1 MTSLWIPTRQLACGC
16 PQVIS
21 TFFYTHFDLEEVI
34 AFLFA
39 MLVDNVLI
47 FILQSMTFHPRVR
60 PFVKAL
66 LEHCQRKSIKI
77 DISESV
83 SGIKGKP
90 NDHDRFTLEILHAG
104 SVKLEMYVI
113 FNGDNMSD
121 FDIIFPNDFDFIIWL
136 VRKDYC
142 IVERFNRKEPKSF
155 CKIIDLIRTVW
166 SDYQEHKMNRQ
177 QRKINEMVQRMF
189 QELKNEDFSYQVQG
203 CEDFICYQLEF
214 QFRHKT
220 MLPTQKMYLR
230 VSFKVKVEYAIY
242 YDVQIWSSKD
252 LQDLLEEIDYPLLAP
267 NYQSKE
273 ESLPDFV
280 NRVSEV
286 VKQKVQLHY
295 DTMQRSFISL
305 ILQRFAER
313 VIFICFVTFRKV
325 QLSMPSMDKR
335 VTAIF
340 TIYFSADNL
349 PPTCEVEAKN
359 KFFGKDLNTELSTVE
374 LYENQINY
382 EELLEY
388 FCQKM
393 KEAEELVQIWNDGL
407 YE

>member
-1 MTSLWIPTRQLACGC
+1 
-16 PQVIS
+16 
-21 TFFYTHFDLEEVI
+21 
-34 AFLFA
+34 
-39 MLVDNVLI
+39 
-47 FILQSMTFHPRVR
+47 MTFHPRVR
-60 PFVKAL
+60 PFVEAL

-189 QELKNEDFSYQVQG
+189 LELKNEDFSYQVQG

-295 DTMQRSFISL
+295 DTMQRSFICL

-335 VTAIF
+335 VMAIF